1 MAAKKVNPNVD
12 AVAKAV
18 IRGDYGVGQARKEAL
33 GSQYA
38 VVQAR
43 VNQIL
48 AANRPA
54 SRPAPAPTPAPP
66 PQATGV
72 SQSLTVNANEETGD
86 TQDTPVYSPPSPFN
100 DQYQSALLE
109 QQRQALEQQRAQN
122 RESAYQ
128 IIQDVLANYGL
139 GELSQFVNDIVFKE
153 DVVSADVILG
163 RVRQTKEYKQRFA
176 ANEQRRAKGLNVLSE
191 SEYVAMER
199 VYMQYFRQSGLPK
212 EMFDENTDVQMLLAN
227 DVSVAELA
235 QRVNQGYEAVR
246 NSDPQIVNEMRRI
259 YGVTDDQLAAYFLDP
274 EKATPI
280 LLRQAQAAQIAG
292 QARLQA
298 GFELGMGQAEELAV
312 AGVTQEQAREGFQA
326 IQAAEELFQTLTGEQ
341 EITQQEQISGVFATN
356 AAAQQRIRQRQRG
369 RQAQFEQGGRFA
381 GQGSTFTGLQ

>member
-1 MAAKKVNPNVD
+1 MVSSQP
-12 AVAKAV
+12 
-18 IRGDYGVGQARKEAL
+18 VG
-33 GSQYA
+33 GF
-38 VVQAR
+38 
-43 VNQIL
+43 
-48 AANRPA
+48 
-54 SRPAPAPTPAPP
+54 
-66 PQATGV
+66 
-72 SQSLTVNANEETGD
+72 
-86 TQDTPVYSPPSPFN
+86 PSPFN

-191 SEYVAMER
+191 SEYVAMEW

-246 NSDPQIVNEMRRI
+246 NADPQVINEMRRL
-259 YGVTDDQLAAYFLDP
+259 YGVTEGQLAAYFLDP
-274 EKATPI
+274 TKAAPV
-280 LLRQAQAAQIAG
+280 LVRQAESARIAG
-292 QARLQA
+292 QGRLQA
-298 GFELGMGQAEELAV
+298 GMELTQQQAESLAV
-312 AGVTQEQAREGFQA
+312 AGINEQQAREGFQA
-326 IQAAEELFQTLTGEQ
+326 IQQAQELFTGLVGEENIGQ
-341 EITQQEQISGVFATN
+341 EEQIAGVFGTS
-356 AAAQQRIRQRQRG
+356 AAAQQRIRQRQRT
-369 RQAQFEQGGRFA
+369 RQAAFEQGGRFA
-381 GQGSTFTGLQ
+381 GQGSTLTGLQ